1 MPEPPP
7 TRQDHVTSP
16 AVPATTTPT
25 SAAKPAAPM
34 LAVNNIEVVYNDVI
48 LVLRGLSLEVRQGS
62 IVALLGPN
70 GAGKSTT
77 LKAISG
83 LLKSEDGEITR
94 GDILFKGER
103 ISGMEP
109 DRIVRRGIFQV
120 MEGRRI
126 IADMSA
132 GENLKL
138 GAFTRRDRADID
150 ADIEMVYGYFPR
162 LKERTGLAGY
172 LSGGEQQMLAI
183 GRALM
188 ARPQLI
194 LMDEPSMGLSPLLVE
209 EVFSIIGRLNA
220 DLGVTILLVEQN
232 AKVALKVSSYGYII
246 EQGKIV
252 LDGTSEALA
261 TNEDVKEFYLG
272 QGKNEARRTFRNLKS
287 FKRRKR
293 WI

>member
-1 MPEPPP
+1 MAEAAL
-7 TRQDHVTSP
+7 RQQ
-16 AVPATTTPT
+16 PATGTL
-25 SAAKPAAPM
+25 

-48 LVLRGLSLEVRQGS
+48 LVLRGLSLEVPAGK
-62 IVALLGPN
+62 IVALLGAN

-94 GDILFKGER
+94 GEIRFEGAR
-103 ISGMEP
+103 IDGLEP
-109 DRIVRRGIFQV
+109 DRIVRQGIFQV

-126 IADMSA
+126 IADMTA
-132 GENLKL
+132 IENLRL
-138 GAFTRRDRADID
+138 GAFTRTDRARIADDID
-150 ADIEMVYGYFPR
+150 RVYAYFPR

-183 GRALM
+183 GRSLM
-188 ARPQLI
+188 ARPKLI
-194 LMDEPSMGLSPLLVE
+194 LMDEPSMGLSPLLVK
-209 EVFSIIGRLNA
+209 EVFGIIRRLNRE
-220 DLGVTILLVEQN
+220 LGVTILLVEQN
-232 AKVALKVSSYGYII
+232 ARVALQTADYGYII

-252 LDGTSEALA
+252 LDGTAEALCN
-261 TNEDVKEFYLG
+261 NEDVKEFYLG
-272 QGKNEARRTFRNLKS
+272 QGGEERRSFKNLKS